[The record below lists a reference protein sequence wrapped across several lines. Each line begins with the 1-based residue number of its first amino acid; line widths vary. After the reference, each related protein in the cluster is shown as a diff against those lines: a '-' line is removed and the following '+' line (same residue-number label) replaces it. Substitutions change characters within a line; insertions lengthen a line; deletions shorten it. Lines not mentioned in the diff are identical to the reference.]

1 MSSSKYSNEE
11 FSRMTARM
19 RTYLT
24 GLARRRN
31 SGTVTADDAHT
42 YLDRQGV
49 KSQPTTRLRF
59 INSVLRQPTFFQAGT
74 VASSRPAARG
84 RSITEWTV

>member
-24 GLARRRN
+24 SLARRRN

-59 INSVLRQPTFFQAGT
+59 INSVLRQPMFFQAGT

-84 RSITEWTV
+84 RAITEWTV